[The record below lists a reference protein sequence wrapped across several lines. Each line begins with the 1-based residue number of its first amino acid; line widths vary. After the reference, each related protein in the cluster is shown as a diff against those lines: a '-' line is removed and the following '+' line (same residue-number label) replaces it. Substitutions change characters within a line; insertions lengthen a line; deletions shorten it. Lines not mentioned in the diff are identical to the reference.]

1 MIVADTNLIIYL
13 HVTGERSVQAEQ
25 AWRQDP
31 HWAAP
36 WLWRSE
42 FRNVL
47 ALYAR
52 RRHLALQAA
61 QRVMAE
67 ALDMM
72 AGAEYHVASSQ
83 VLNLAAASGCSAYDC
98 EFVALARELGVRL
111 GTADKPLLKQFPGV
125 AIALDEFVAS

>member
-1 MIVADTNLIIYL
+1 MIVADTNLIVYL
-13 HVTGERSVQAEQ
+13 HVTGERSTQAEQ

-47 ALYAR
+47 ALYIR
-52 RRHLALQAA
+52 NRHLALQAA

-67 ALDMM
+67 ALDLM
-72 AGAEYHVASSQ
+72 AGAEYHVTSSQ

-98 EFVALARELGVRL
+98 EFVALAQDLGVRL
-111 GTADKPLLKQFPGV
+111 VTTDKPLLKQFPGV
-125 AIALDEFVAS
+125 AIALDEFIAS